1 MIDEKK
7 KMTTQDSSVGA
18 DDGQSI
24 SKNSDISITTSKEEI
39 NDEVVNPQES
49 LEEMYRRIQRMSDPA
64 YLHTVTL
71 DEVMDNV
78 FEVKSAVIENLLY
91 TGAYILAGTP
101 KIGKSFLVAQ
111 IAHHVSTGQD
121 LWGYKVHQGT
131 VLYLALENDES
142 RLQRRMF
149 RMFGVEGTSSL
160 HFATSAKMIGSGLD
174 EQLEKF
180 AREHSDTK
188 LIIVDTL
195 QKVREMVSDNYSYS
209 SDYEVIGKLKQFAD
223 RHGVCILIVHH
234 TRKQPAGDSFAP
246 LDCRAVQ
253 MGHSSCRKKNELTE
267 RLHWKLVDGIS
278 RISGCI

>member
-1 MIDEKK
+1 MVHLLAQMMGSQSLKIPRPLYQPRTKK
-7 KMTTQDSSVGA
+7 A
-18 DDGQSI
+18 I
-24 SKNSDISITTSKEEI
+24 PRKEIWRNFTGNAPHER
-39 NDEVVNPQES
+39 PGLS
-49 LEEMYRRIQRMSDPA
+49 A
-64 YLHTVTL
+64 YCVTL
-71 DEVMDNV
+71 DELMDNV
-78 FEVKSAVIENLLY
+78 FEGKSAVIENLLY

-160 HFATSAKMIGSGLD
+160 HFATNAKMIGSGLD

-180 AREHSDTK
+180 IREHSDTK

-195 QKVREMVSDNYSYS
+195 QKVREVVNDSYSYS

-223 RHGVCILIVHH
+223 RYGVCVLIVHH
-234 TRKQPAGDSFAP
+234 TRKQPAGDSFE
-246 LDCRAVQ
+246 
-253 MGHSSCRKKNELTE
+253 M
-267 RLHWKLVDGIS
+267 
-278 RISGCI
+278 ISGTTGLLGGQMVRS

>member
-1 MIDEKK
+1 
-7 KMTTQDSSVGA
+7 
-18 DDGQSI
+18 
-24 SKNSDISITTSKEEI
+24 
-39 NDEVVNPQES
+39 
-49 LEEMYRRIQRMSDPA
+49 MSDPA

-71 DEVMDNV
+71 DELMDNV

-131 VLYLALENDES
+131 VLYLALEDDES

-180 AREHSDTK
+180 VREHSDTK
-188 LIIVDTL
+188 LIMVDTL
-195 QKVREMVSDNYSYS
+195 QKVREQKYHRPGQRSVEQYHEHRIRLNAKLQRPRHPLLHIPVSGMIAS
-209 SDYEVIGKLKQFAD
+209 
-223 RHGVCILIVHH
+223 
-234 TRKQPAGDSFAP
+234 
-246 LDCRAVQ
+246 
-253 MGHSSCRKKNELTE
+253 
-267 RLHWKLVDGIS
+267 
-278 RISGCI
+278 